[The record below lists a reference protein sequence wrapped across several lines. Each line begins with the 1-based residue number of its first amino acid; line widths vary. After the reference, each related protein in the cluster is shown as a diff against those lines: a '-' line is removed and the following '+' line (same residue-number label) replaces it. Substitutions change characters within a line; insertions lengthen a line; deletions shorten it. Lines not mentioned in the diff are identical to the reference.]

1 MRIEPI
7 GFLVLVLAV
16 VCLSM
21 KPKWTI
27 IVMIC
32 LTPIGAAGAMTLP
45 GGANITPGNLF
56 LPFAALKILGA
67 CPSYKTFLNS
77 LLKDVSGAL
86 LLLLV
91 LLGLFSAVVYPIAFA
106 GVTEV
111 ITTNRFGDTDSK
123 FPVAERLS
131 FHSGYLTQPV
141 YAMGFLVAF
150 AICYVAAK
158 ENYGA
163 PAFFVGLKAAAVFN
177 LALVVFDVFAT
188 VIGKP
193 ELLEPLRAT
202 GYASG
207 EQEMAGFKRLNGA
220 FTEPSALATYT
231 LQLAAPLFYLG
242 WKRPNERTALSLAL
256 LLLLTIVLCTSSTGY
271 VALFACSVVLACLT
285 VYEVATIREAA
296 TLRRRIGHFANFVC
310 VVGIGLAVV
319 MLALLLTPS
328 ALASVEEVLR
338 HTLLEKADS
347 ESGIERGFWAAQAI
361 QNCIDTYG
369 LGVGL
374 GGARSN
380 SFALV
385 LISNVGIPGLLIA
398 IAFFGSLLIRPA
410 PNDAVE
416 AESRAFLLCKA
427 TIVGC
432 LAAVNVSGAVFEIG
446 LLVYIAAGTLAG
458 LNRPSRSAHGT

>member
-7 GFLVLVLAV
+7 GFLVLALAM
-16 VCLSM
+16 VCLGL

-27 IVMIC
+27 VVMVC
-32 LTPIGAAGAMTLP
+32 LTPFGAAGAMTLP
-45 GGANITPGNLF
+45 GGANIAPGNLF
-56 LPFAALKILGA
+56 LPFAAFKVLKG
-67 CPSYKTFLNS
+67 CPSYKTVLNS
-77 LLKDVSGAL
+77 FLKDISGVL

-91 LLGLFSAVVYPIAFA
+91 LLGLFSAMVYPIVFA

-111 ITTNRFGDTDSK
+111 ISTNRFGDNDSK

-141 YAMGFLVAF
+141 YAIGFLCAF
-150 AICYVAAK
+150 VICYVASK
-158 ENYGA
+158 RGYGA
-163 PAFFVGLKAAAVFN
+163 QAFFLGLKAAAILN
-177 LALVVFDVFAT
+177 LGMVVFDVFAT
-188 VIGKP
+188 VVGKP
-193 ELLEPLRAT
+193 ELLEPLRAS

-231 LQLAAPLFYLG
+231 LQLAAPLFYLW
-242 WKRPNERTALSLAL
+242 WKKPGERVALFLAM
-256 LLLLTIVLCTSSTGY
+256 LLLLTIALCTSSTGY
-271 VALFACSVVLACLT
+271 VATSACVLMLLFLT
-285 VYEVATIREAA
+285 VVELVTTNDAQQ
-296 TLRRRIGHFANFVC
+296 LRKRIGHFANFVC
-310 VVGIGLAVV
+310 LVSCSFV
-319 MLALLLTPS
+319 ALVLVILLMPAAS
-328 ALASVEEVLR
+328 ASVEEVLR
-338 HTLLEKADS
+338 HTLFEKADS
-347 ESGIERGFWAAQAI
+347 ESGIERWFWATQAI

-398 IAFFGSLLIRPA
+398 IAFFGSLLIRNLPSNA
-410 PNDAVE
+410 TQEELRAVI
-416 AESRAFLLCKA
+416 LCKA

-446 LLVYIAAGTLAG
+446 LLVYIAAGTLAALG
-458 LNRPSRSAHGT
+458 CKPRGIHGV